1 MRSVYKSNDVNYAWA
16 YMKDVI
22 LSCFNK
28 IAPVI
33 KKRVRG
39 KPSPWMTDEIKK
51 AMNFR
56 DMLLRKSRKTKS
68 ESDVSA
74 YKKKRNEVN
83 SLLNKSKQA
92 YYKNLLNETSNNLD
106 KFWNTI
112 KKLYPNNPAKQSLP
126 MFKIDS
132 TDISDS
138 SVISNAFCSYFSTVV
153 SSLKKKAFLLRDCV
167 WTFQQKFNPRT
178 DCHFKFKTVTVQ
190 QVCKLLESLKRK
202 KASGLDDIPAYL
214 LKDCAN
220 VIAKPL
226 THIINSS
233 LTTGVFPT
241 DWKLSKLIP
250 IPKSKPYN
258 RIENYRPISVIPAIS
273 KVIEKLVYRQLST
286 YLENNNLLD
295 ESQFGFRKGRSTEL
309 AATLFTDNVKRKV
322 DEGKL
327 VGAVFI
333 DLTKAFDTLNHGKLL
348 SKLKSYGISDNEYQW
363 FQDYL
368 FNRTQQVLYKDC
380 LSATGNVTSGVPQ
393 GSILGPLLF
402 IVFFN
407 DFSSCLKHSNVTI
420 YADDTVIYVAGKD
433 TFIIETRLSSD
444 MKAIAE
450 WCVENELILNTNPGK
465 TESMM
470 FGTAKNLAQQPQ
482 SLKVIFRNKLI
493 NATTTYKY
501 LGVHIDHSL
510 NMNSNFNIVYKKA
523 CGRLRLLRKIRP
535 FLNTLAAK
543 AIYQGMIVPIL
554 TYCGLINLHLSQSR
568 EDKLLAFHHR
578 ALDIIRS
585 NTKYECDINS
595 PSIINQIK
603 ACQMVRNCLDGNVC
617 SNFMNYFE
625 INAHERSTRNSGY
638 QLKLPK
644 IRLEYSRRSFYN
656 MGAKLYNDLPLN
668 IRKEEDHKSFNKLL
682 KGYF

>member
-1 MRSVYKSNDVNYAWA
+1 MPGHGGIRHLNSTMPWA
-16 YMKDVI
+16 YD
-22 LSCFNK
+22 
-28 IAPVI
+28 
-33 KKRVRG
+33 
-39 KPSPWMTDEIKK
+39 
-51 AMNFR
+51 
-56 DMLLRKSRKTKS
+56 
-68 ESDVSA
+68 
-74 YKKKRNEVN
+74 
-83 SLLNKSKQA
+83 
-92 YYKNLLNETSNNLD
+92 
-106 KFWNTI
+106 
-112 KKLYPNNPAKQSLP
+112 
-126 MFKIDS
+126 
-132 TDISDS
+132 
-138 SVISNAFCSYFSTVV
+138 
-153 SSLKKKAFLLRDCV
+153 
-167 WTFQQKFNPRT
+167 
-178 DCHFKFKTVTVQ
+178 H
-190 QVCKLLESLKRK
+190 
-202 KASGLDDIPAYL
+202 
-214 LKDCAN
+214 
-220 VIAKPL
+220 L

-348 SKLKSYGISDNEYQW
+348 SKLKSYGISDNEYQC

-482 SLKVIFRNKLI
+482 SLKVIFRNQLI

-644 IRLEYSRRSFYN
+644 MRLEYSRRSFYN